1 MNFFKKITQ
10 FFSNLIP
17 KKAEVDSEEK
27 DKGKSSDCKK
37 LKPLDLKISLLRL
50 QVFFIST

>member
-27 DKGKSSDCKK
+27 DKGKS
-37 LKPLDLKISLLRL
+37 LD
-50 QVFFIST
+50 

>member
-10 FFSNLIP
+10 FFSNLTS

-27 DKGKSSDCKK
+27 DKERSSD
-37 LKPLDLKISLLRL
+37 IARS
-50 QVFFIST
+50 